1 MNAFDFIRIAR
12 DAGAK
17 LSADGPLLVVE
28 AEDPP
33 PPQVFDMLRTHKP
46 EILELLYAERRAVIR
61 YVNNNFQSSP
71 LGQCA
76 HCGGAGN
83 TFVAMFVGENRADI
97 HAMCHPAWIAA
108 REAKARVAL
117 GFDTPAYVDA
127 ERDAELARLRA
138 KGLPAE
144 LGWKASELFDVL
156 GTVRLADLGAQGK
169 RVEALDHDPA
179 RFSDE
184 GTNNRVQ
191 SENSGD

>member
-46 EILELLYAERRAVIR
+46 EILELLYAERRGVIR

-83 TFVAMFVGENRADI
+83 TFVAMFYQVPKRPTLVPISQISRDLIQRCGGGFEMAAPISLRGDFDGPMLRAL
-97 HAMCHPAWIAA
+97 
-108 REAKARVAL
+108 AL
-117 GFDTPAYVDA
+117 A
-127 ERDAELARLRA
+127 ERV
-138 KGLPAE
+138 G
-144 LGWKASELFDVL
+144 
-156 GTVRLADLGAQGK
+156 
-169 RVEALDHDPA
+169 
-179 RFSDE
+179 
-184 GTNNRVQ
+184 
-191 SENSGD
+191 